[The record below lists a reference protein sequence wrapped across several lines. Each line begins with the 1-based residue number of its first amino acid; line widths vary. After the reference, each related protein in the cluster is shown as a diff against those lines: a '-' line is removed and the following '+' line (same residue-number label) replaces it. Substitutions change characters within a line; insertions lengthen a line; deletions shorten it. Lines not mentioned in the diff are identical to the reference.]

1 MSAVNKM
8 KDHNEFAVVT
18 VNGTVLSA
26 KRGQRLSELLDIDAP
41 CGGHGKCGKCKVIAV
56 GALSPLS
63 DAERM
68 HLSADE
74 ISRGVRLACVTVVLG
89 DCQVQTDLGK
99 ENTKKQIVTDG
110 DVPPFDLNP
119 SFSQYGVAVDIGTTT
134 LAARLYDA
142 NGQILSE
149 ASRLNP
155 QSNWGADVISR
166 IEADLRGE
174 GKALSS
180 AICQALD
187 QVVQALAKDAG
198 VSADQ
203 IDGAVITGNTVML
216 YLLTATSTEPL
227 SHAPFTMNRGFGETV
242 TAKALGLDSLMA
254 DTPIYL
260 PPCISAFVG
269 ADITCAILSSQLT
282 KSDAPM
288 LLVDI
293 GTNGEIALWQNGK
306 LSVCSTA
313 AGPAFEGVGIAMGMN
328 AAAGAIDRVSLDGD
342 SLLTHT
348 IGEITPK
355 GICGSG
361 LIDAVAC
368 LLENETLDP
377 SGYLE
382 DDPIE
387 IQSPV
392 TLTQKDIRMVQLA
405 KSAICAGIV
414 TLMKVA
420 DVPVEQLSALLVAG
434 GFGRYLN
441 MENAGKIGLLPP
453 ALIPVTKTVGNAALS
468 GAILMLLDQSSRIAA
483 VKLAEQATTV
493 DLATNPVFM
502 DEYTN
507 GMLFDCL

>member
-1 MSAVNKM
+1 MNKRIT
-8 KDHNEFAVVT
+8 VT
-18 VNGTVLSA
+18 VNGKPMLAVGGTVLSEIINGE
-26 KRGQRLSELLDIDAP
+26 KP

-56 GALSPLS
+56 GTLSPLS
-63 DAERM
+63 DAERA
-68 HLSADE
+68 HLSEDE
-74 ISRGVRLACVTVVLG
+74 ISRGVRLACVTTVLG
-89 DCQVQTDLGK
+89 DCRVQTEFGK
-99 ENTKKQIVTDG
+99 KDAKKQIVTDG
-110 DVPPFDLNP
+110 DLPSFDLNP
-119 SFSQYGVAVDIGTTT
+119 VFSKYGVAVDIGTTT
-134 LAARLYDA
+134 LAARLYDQR
-142 NGQILSE
+142 GEVLSE
-149 ASRLNP
+149 TSRLNP

-174 GKALSS
+174 GEALASS
-180 AICQALD
+180 IRQALNE
-187 QVVQALAKDAG
+187 VFLTLAEDAG
-198 VSADQ
+198 ISAVE

-227 SHAPFTMNRGFGETV
+227 SHAPFAMNRSFGETL
-242 TAKALGLDSLMA
+242 TAKELELNSLTA

-282 KSDAPM
+282 KNDAPM

-342 SLLTHT
+342 ALVTHT
-348 IGEITPK
+348 IGEVAPK

-368 LLENETLDP
+368 LLENEILDP

-382 DDPIE
+382 DDPAE
-387 IQSPV
+387 LQAPV

-405 KSAICAGIV
+405 KSAICAGIL

-453 ALIPVTKTVGNAALS
+453 ALIPVTKTIGNAALS
-468 GAILMLLDQSSRIAA
+468 GAILMLLDQTSRATA
-483 VKLAEQATTV
+483 VKLAERATTV
-493 DLATNPVFM
+493 DLATNPIFM
-502 DEYTN
+502 GEYTN
-507 GMLFDCL
+507 GMLFDYI

>member
-1 MSAVNKM
+1 MNKRIT
-8 KDHNEFAVVT
+8 VT
-18 VNGTVLSA
+18 VNCKPMLAVCGTVLSEIINGE
-26 KRGQRLSELLDIDAP
+26 KP

-63 DAERM
+63 DAERA
-68 HLSADE
+68 HLSEDE
-74 ISRGVRLACVTVVLG
+74 ISRGVRLACVTTVLG
-89 DCQVQTDLGK
+89 DCRVQTEFGK
-99 ENTKKQIVTDG
+99 KDAKKQIVTDG
-110 DVPPFDLNP
+110 DLPSFDLNP
-119 SFSQYGVAVDIGTTT
+119 AFSKYGVAVDIGTTT
-134 LAARLYDA
+134 LAARLYDQR
-142 NGQILSE
+142 GDVLSE

-174 GKALSS
+174 GEALAS
-180 AICQALD
+180 AIRQAMNELFLT
-187 QVVQALAKDAG
+187 LAEDAG
-198 VSADQ
+198 ISAVE

-227 SHAPFTMNRGFGETV
+227 SHAPFAMNRSFGETL
-242 TAKALGLDSLMA
+242 TAKALELNSLTA

-293 GTNGEIALWQNGK
+293 GTNGEIALWQNGN

-328 AAAGAIDRVSLDGD
+328 AVAGAIDRVSLDGD
-342 SLLTHT
+342 ALVTHT
-348 IGEITPK
+348 IGDVTPK

-368 LLENETLDP
+368 LLENEILDP

-382 DDPIE
+382 DDPVE
-387 IQSPV
+387 IQAPV
-392 TLTQKDIRMVQLA
+392 SLTQKDIRMVQLA

-420 DVPVEQLSALLVAG
+420 DVPVGRLSALLVAG

-453 ALIPVTKTVGNAALS
+453 ALIPVTKTIGNAALS
-468 GAILMLLDQSSRIAA
+468 GAILMLLDQTSRATA
-483 VKLAEQATTV
+483 VKLAERAVTV

-507 GMLFDCL
+507 GMLFDCI